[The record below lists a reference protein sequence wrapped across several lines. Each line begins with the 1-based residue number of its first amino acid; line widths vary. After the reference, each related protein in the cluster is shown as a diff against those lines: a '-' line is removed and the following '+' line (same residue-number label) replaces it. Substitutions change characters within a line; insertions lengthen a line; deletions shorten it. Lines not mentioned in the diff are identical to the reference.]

1 MQEQGPSVRALQSS
15 SQDCW
20 PGFSSPGPGPEDE
33 GDDEEE
39 VQKEEEEEEF
49 KDNNDGD
56 PNNEKDYDYNMMACL
71 VLLGMFAQDAHCFFL
86 QRSSFKIFI
95 FFEFDIAFWF
105 TLLRISAF
113 LFV

>member
-1 MQEQGPSVRALQSS
+1 MRALQSS

-33 GDDEEE
+33 EDD
-39 VQKEEEEEEF
+39 EEEEEEEEEEC

-86 QRSSFKIFI
+86 QRSSFKIF
-95 FFEFDIAFWF
+95 FEFDIAFWF